1 MVYRRW
7 RRRLPGVLFW
17 VCLAA
22 AAALLALVVAAP
34 ALDPGGA
41 APPDPARL
49 TVRLFARDSTV
60 RQTAVASALGL
71 VVTAFAFFRGP
82 YQRPPRAPTDVVGA

>member
-1 MVYRRW
+1 MLIRRW

-17 VCLAA
+17 LCLTAA
-22 AAALLALVVAAP
+22 GVLVALVLAAP
-34 ALDPGGA
+34 ALDGGGDVLPGG
-41 APPDPARL
+41 
-49 TVRLFARDSTV
+49 VRRVLHLFAHDATV

-82 YQRPPRAPTDVVGA
+82 YVRPPRAPTDVIGA